1 MKVLCDLRRN
11 CMMFTIVLQIS
22 DKQYKKDPLNTKKP
36 ATTATRKKRR
46 NK

>member
-1 MKVLCDLRRN
+1 MKVLYDLRRN

-22 DKQYKKDPLNTKKP
+22 DKQNKEDPFNTKKP
-36 ATTATRKKRR
+36 VTVTRKKLK